1 MVHTIYNAVANT
13 AYIVAKSGHVVAKSG
28 YAVAK
33 TGRAVA
39 NIRHVVAGTRLAVL
53 AAMLL
58 VLAIPVGVSA
68 QMLDPVKFTVS
79 TQKLSPTEIEITF
92 TGKIESG
99 WHVYSVNVPADG
111 PTPATFTLEGA
122 KNVERLGGLQ
132 AGTGAVKKKDE
143 VFGMELEF
151 FEKACR
157 FTQRLKIT
165 GKTYSAKGYMEY
177 GACSN
182 VSCMPPTQVEFSV
195 KGNDGPED
203 ASAEKETAKATSAT
217 ADSAAGKAIV
227 SDTAQSVAAVVASPS
242 DSAALWAPQTE
253 TLNAQNGTSND
264 AGRSLLMIFL
274 LGFLG
279 GLVALLTPC
288 VWPIIP
294 MTVSF
299 FLHRQSER
307 RKAVGDAILYGVAII
322 VIYVSLGLVVTSI
335 WGANQLNALSTNAI
349 FNIFFFLL
357 LVVFAASFLGGFE
370 ITLPSSWGN
379 KVNSKSRATSGVVS
393 IFLMALTLAIV
404 SFSCTGPVI
413 GFLLVEVSSTGK
425 ILAPA
430 MGMLGFAIALA
441 LPFAFFALFPTVM
454 KKMPKSGGWM
464 NTVKVTLGFIELAF
478 ALKFLSVA
486 DLAYGW
492 HILDRE
498 TFLALWIAIFAVAAL
513 YLFGM
518 ISIHGDKGKDIS
530 VPRLF
535 LGLASLAFAV
545 YMIPGLWGAPL
556 KAVSAF
562 APPMYTQDFRL
573 GDSEVNAAYS
583 DYEEGMKASEAT
595 GKPVLLDFTGYGCVN
610 CRKMEAS
617 VWTDPSVSRMLKEK
631 FILVSLYTDDK
642 TPLPQNIEVT
652 INGKSKTLRT
662 VGDKWSY
669 LQQVKFG
676 ANAQPFYVAVN
687 SKGVPLAG
695 SYAFDEN
702 PGNFEKFLSK
712 ALAAK

>member
-1 MVHTIYNAVANT
+1 MNHTTCRRFFSTRHTAVLT
-13 AYIVAKSGHVVAKSG
+13 M
-28 YAVAK
+28 
-33 TGRAVA
+33 
-39 NIRHVVAGTRLAVL
+39 L
-53 AAMLL
+53 AAMLFPL
-58 VLAIPVGVSA
+58 CAFA
-68 QMLDPVKFTVS
+68 QMLDPVKFKVETKKVS
-79 TQKLSPTEIEITF
+79 DTEIDVTF
-92 TGKIESG
+92 TGKIEGG
-99 WHVYSVNVPADG
+99 WHVYSTNVPDDG
-111 PTPATFTLEGA
+111 PTPATFHMDNAT
-122 KNVERLGGLQ
+122 NIERLGALQ
-132 AGTGAVKKKDE
+132 AGSGAIRKLDK
-143 VFGMELEF
+143 VFEAELEF
-151 FEKACR
+151 FENSCH

-165 GKTYSAKGYMEY
+165 GKNYSAKGYLEY

-182 VSCMPPTQVEFSV
+182 VSCMPPTQVDFSV
-195 KGNDGPED
+195 KGNDGPD
-203 ASAEKETAKATSAT
+203 NASKKDEKAEVAAQTAIADTVSPLVPTDTTSAAQT
-217 ADSAAGKAIV
+217 AVSA
-227 SDTAQSVAAVVASPS
+227 S
-242 DSAALWAPQTE
+242 DSAALWASQTE
-253 TLNAQNGTSND
+253 LLNAQNGMSSD
-264 AGRSLLMIFL
+264 SHRSLLVIFL
-274 LGFLG
+274 LGVLG
-279 GLVALLTPC
+279 GFVALLTPC

-307 RKAVGDAILYGVAII
+307 RKAVRDAILYGVAII
-322 VIYVSLGLVVTSI
+322 VIYVGLGLVVTSI

-357 LVVFAASFLGGFE
+357 LVVFAASFLGGFD

-379 KVNSKSRATSGVVS
+379 KVNSKSRSTSGMAS

-430 MGMLGFAIALA
+430 LGMLGFAIALA
-441 LPFAFFALFPTVM
+441 LPFAFFALFPAVM

-464 NTVKVTLGFIELAF
+464 NTVKVTLGFVELAF

-498 TFLALWIAIFAVAAL
+498 TFLALWIAIFAVAAF
-513 YLFGM
+513 YLFGL
-518 ISIHGDKGKDIS
+518 ISIHSDRGKDIS
-530 VPRLF
+530 VTRLF
-535 LGLASLAFAV
+535 LGLASLAFAI
-545 YMIPGLWGAPL
+545 YMVPGLWGAPL

-562 APPMYTQDFRL
+562 APPMNTQDFRL
-573 GDSEVNAAYS
+573 GNDEVSATYT
-583 DYEEGMKASEAT
+583 DYHEGMKASAAT

-617 VWTDPSVSRMLKEK
+617 VWTDPGVSRLLKEK

-642 TPLPQNIEVT
+642 TPLPNNVEVN
-652 INGKSKTLRT
+652 INGKRKTLRT

-669 LQQVKFG
+669 LQQIKFG

-687 SKGVPLAG
+687 QRGVPLAG

-702 PGNFEKFLSK
+702 PANFENYLKK
-712 ALAAK
+712 ALKIIPANLPR

>member
-1 MVHTIYNAVANT
+1 MNHTT
-13 AYIVAKSGHVVAKSG
+13 C
-28 YAVAK
+28 
-33 TGRAVA
+33 R
-39 NIRHVVAGTRLAVL
+39 RFFGTRHTAVLTTL
-53 AAMLL
+53 AAMLFPL
-58 VLAIPVGVSA
+58 CAFA
-68 QMLDPVKFTVS
+68 QMLDPVKFKVETKKVS
-79 TQKLSPTEIEITF
+79 DTEIDVTF
-92 TGKIESG
+92 TGKIEGG
-99 WHVYSVNVPADG
+99 WHVYSTNVPDDG
-111 PTPATFTLEGA
+111 PTPATFHMDNA
-122 KNVERLGGLQ
+122 KNIERLGALQ
-132 AGTGAVKKKDE
+132 AGSGAIRKLDK
-143 VFGMELEF
+143 VFEAELEF
-151 FEKACR
+151 FENSCR

-165 GKTYSAKGYMEY
+165 GKDYSAKGYLEY

-182 VSCMPPTQVEFSV
+182 VSCMPPTQVDFSV
-195 KGNDGPED
+195 KGNDGPDNAPKKDEK
-203 ASAEKETAKATSAT
+203 AEVAAQSAIADTVSPLVPADTTSAAQT
-217 ADSAAGKAIV
+217 AVSA
-227 SDTAQSVAAVVASPS
+227 S
-242 DSAALWAPQTE
+242 DSAALWASQTE
-253 TLNAQNGTSND
+253 LLNAQNGMSSD
-264 AGRSLLMIFL
+264 SHRSLLVIFL
-274 LGFLG
+274 LGVLG
-279 GLVALLTPC
+279 GFVALLTPC

-307 RKAVGDAILYGVAII
+307 RKAVRDAILYGVAII
-322 VIYVSLGLVVTSI
+322 VIYVGLGLVVTSI

-357 LVVFAASFLGGFE
+357 LVVFAASFLGGFD

-379 KVNSKSRATSGVVS
+379 KVNSKSRSTSGMAS

-430 MGMLGFAIALA
+430 LGMLGFAIALA
-441 LPFAFFALFPTVM
+441 LPFAFFALFPAVM

-464 NTVKVTLGFIELAF
+464 NTVKVTLGFVELAF

-498 TFLALWIAIFAVAAL
+498 TFLALWIAIFAVAAF
-513 YLFGM
+513 YLLGL
-518 ISIHGDKGKDIS
+518 ISIHGDRGKDIS
-530 VPRLF
+530 VTRLF
-535 LGLASLAFAV
+535 LGLASLAFAI
-545 YMIPGLWGAPL
+545 YMVPGLWGAPL

-562 APPMYTQDFRL
+562 APPMNTQDFRL
-573 GDSEVNAAYS
+573 GNDEVSATYT
-583 DYEEGMKASEAT
+583 DYHEGMKASAAT

-617 VWTDPSVSRMLKEK
+617 VWTDPGVSRLLKEK

-642 TPLPQNIEVT
+642 TPLPNNVEVN
-652 INGKSKTLRT
+652 INGKRKTLRT

-669 LQQVKFG
+669 LQQIKFG

-687 SKGVPLAG
+687 QRGVPLAG

-702 PGNFEKFLSK
+702 PANFENYLKK
-712 ALAAK
+712 ALKIIPANLPR

>member
-1 MVHTIYNAVANT
+1 MNHTT
-13 AYIVAKSGHVVAKSG
+13 C
-28 YAVAK
+28 
-33 TGRAVA
+33 R
-39 NIRHVVAGTRLAVL
+39 RFFGTRHTAGLTML
-53 AAMLL
+53 AAMLFPL
-58 VLAIPVGVSA
+58 CAFA
-68 QMLDPVKFTVS
+68 QMLDPVKFKVETKKVS
-79 TQKLSPTEIEITF
+79 DTEIDVTF
-92 TGKIESG
+92 TGKIEGG
-99 WHVYSVNVPADG
+99 WHVYSTNVPDDG
-111 PTPATFTLEGA
+111 PTPATFHMDNAT
-122 KNVERLGGLQ
+122 NIERLGALQ
-132 AGTGAVKKKDE
+132 AGSGAIRKLDK
-143 VFGMELEF
+143 VFEAELEF
-151 FEKACR
+151 FENSCH

-165 GKTYSAKGYMEY
+165 GKDYSAKGYLEY

-182 VSCMPPTQVEFSV
+182 VSCMPPTQVDFSV
-195 KGNDGPED
+195 KGNDGPDNAPKKDEK
-203 ASAEKETAKATSAT
+203 AEVAAQTAIADTVSPLVPTDTTSAAQT
-217 ADSAAGKAIV
+217 AVSA
-227 SDTAQSVAAVVASPS
+227 S
-242 DSAALWAPQTE
+242 DSAALWASQTE
-253 TLNAQNGTSND
+253 LLNAQNGMSSD
-264 AGRSLLMIFL
+264 SHRSLLVIFL
-274 LGFLG
+274 LGVLG
-279 GLVALLTPC
+279 GFVALLTPC

-307 RKAVGDAILYGVAII
+307 RKAVRDAILYGVAII
-322 VIYVSLGLVVTSI
+322 VIYVGLGLVVTSI

-357 LVVFAASFLGGFE
+357 LVVFAASFLGGFD

-379 KVNSKSRATSGVVS
+379 KVNSKSRSTSGMAS

-430 MGMLGFAIALA
+430 LGMLGFAIALA
-441 LPFAFFALFPTVM
+441 LPFAFFALFPAVM

-464 NTVKVTLGFIELAF
+464 NTVKVTLGFVELAF

-498 TFLALWIAIFAVAAL
+498 TFLALWIAIFAVAAF
-513 YLFGM
+513 YLFGL
-518 ISIHGDKGKDIS
+518 ISIHGDRGKDIS
-530 VPRLF
+530 VTRLF
-535 LGLASLAFAV
+535 LGLASLAFAI
-545 YMIPGLWGAPL
+545 YMVPGLWGAPL

-562 APPMYTQDFRL
+562 APPMNTQDFRL
-573 GDSEVNAAYS
+573 GNDEVSATYT
-583 DYEEGMKASEAT
+583 DYHEGMKASAAT

-617 VWTDPSVSRMLKEK
+617 VWTDPGVSRLLKEK

-642 TPLPQNIEVT
+642 TPLPNNVEVN
-652 INGKSKTLRT
+652 INGKRKTLRT

-669 LQQVKFG
+669 LQQIKFG

-687 SKGVPLAG
+687 QRGVPLAG

-702 PGNFEKFLSK
+702 PANFENYLKK
-712 ALAAK
+712 ALKIIPANLPR

>member
-1 MVHTIYNAVANT
+1 MNHTTCRRFFGTIHTAVLT
-13 AYIVAKSGHVVAKSG
+13 M
-28 YAVAK
+28 
-33 TGRAVA
+33 
-39 NIRHVVAGTRLAVL
+39 L
-53 AAMLL
+53 AAMLFPL
-58 VLAIPVGVSA
+58 CAFA
-68 QMLDPVKFTVS
+68 QMLDPVKFRVETKKVS
-79 TQKLSPTEIEITF
+79 DTEIDVTF
-92 TGKIESG
+92 TGKIEGG
-99 WHVYSVNVPADG
+99 WHVYSTNVPDDG
-111 PTPATFTLEGA
+111 PTPATFHMDNAT
-122 KNVERLGGLQ
+122 NIERLGALQ
-132 AGTGAVKKKDE
+132 AGSGAIRKLDK
-143 VFGMELEF
+143 VFEAELEF
-151 FEKACR
+151 FENSCH

-165 GKTYSAKGYMEY
+165 GKDYSAKGYLEY

-182 VSCMPPTQVEFSV
+182 VSCMPPTQVDFSV
-195 KGNDGPED
+195 KGNDGPDNAPKKDEK
-203 ASAEKETAKATSAT
+203 AEVAAQTAIADTVSPLVPTDTTSAAQT
-217 ADSAAGKAIV
+217 AVSA
-227 SDTAQSVAAVVASPS
+227 S
-242 DSAALWAPQTE
+242 DSAALWASQTE
-253 TLNAQNGTSND
+253 LLNAQNGMSSD
-264 AGRSLLMIFL
+264 SHRSLLVIFL
-274 LGFLG
+274 LGVLG
-279 GLVALLTPC
+279 GFVALLTPC

-307 RKAVGDAILYGVAII
+307 RKAVRDAILYGVAII
-322 VIYVSLGLVVTSI
+322 VIYVGLGLVVTSI

-357 LVVFAASFLGGFE
+357 LVVFAASFLGGFD

-379 KVNSKSRATSGVVS
+379 KINSKSRSTSGMAS

-430 MGMLGFAIALA
+430 LGMLGFAIALA
-441 LPFAFFALFPTVM
+441 LPFAFFALFPAVM

-464 NTVKVTLGFIELAF
+464 NTVKVTLGFVELAF

-498 TFLALWIAIFAVAAL
+498 TFLALWIAIFAVAAF
-513 YLFGM
+513 YLFGL
-518 ISIHGDKGKDIS
+518 ISIHGDRGKDIS
-530 VPRLF
+530 VTRLF
-535 LGLASLAFAV
+535 LGLASLAFAI
-545 YMIPGLWGAPL
+545 YMVPGLWGAPL

-562 APPMYTQDFRL
+562 APPMNTQDFRL
-573 GDSEVNAAYS
+573 GNDEVSATYT
-583 DYEEGMKASEAT
+583 DYHEGMKASAAT

-617 VWTDPSVSRMLKEK
+617 VWTDPGVSRLLKEK

-642 TPLPQNIEVT
+642 TPLPNNVEVN
-652 INGKSKTLRT
+652 INGKRKTLRT

-669 LQQVKFG
+669 LQQIKFG

-687 SKGVPLAG
+687 QRGVPLAG

-702 PGNFEKFLSK
+702 PANFENYLKK
-712 ALAAK
+712 ALKIIPANLPR

>member
-1 MVHTIYNAVANT
+1 MNHTT
-13 AYIVAKSGHVVAKSG
+13 C
-28 YAVAK
+28 
-33 TGRAVA
+33 R
-39 NIRHVVAGTRLAVL
+39 RFFGTRHTAGLTML
-53 AAMLL
+53 AAMLFPL
-58 VLAIPVGVSA
+58 CAFA
-68 QMLDPVKFTVS
+68 QMLDPVKFKVETKKVS
-79 TQKLSPTEIEITF
+79 DTEIDVTF
-92 TGKIESG
+92 TGKIEGG
-99 WHVYSVNVPADG
+99 WHVYSTNVPDDG
-111 PTPATFTLEGA
+111 PTPATFHMDNAT
-122 KNVERLGGLQ
+122 NIERLGALQ
-132 AGTGAVKKKDE
+132 AGSGAIRKLDK
-143 VFGMELEF
+143 VFEAELEF
-151 FEKACR
+151 FENSCH

-165 GKTYSAKGYMEY
+165 GKDYSAKGYLEY

-182 VSCMPPTQVEFSV
+182 VSCMPPTQVDFSV
-195 KGNDGPED
+195 KGNDGPDNAPKKDEK
-203 ASAEKETAKATSAT
+203 AEVAAQTAIADTVSPLVPTDTTSAAQT
-217 ADSAAGKAIV
+217 AVSA
-227 SDTAQSVAAVVASPS
+227 S
-242 DSAALWAPQTE
+242 DSAALWASQTE
-253 TLNAQNGTSND
+253 LLNAQNGMSSD
-264 AGRSLLMIFL
+264 SHRSLLVIFL
-274 LGFLG
+274 LGVLG
-279 GLVALLTPC
+279 GFVALLTPC

-307 RKAVGDAILYGVAII
+307 RKAVRDAILYGVAII
-322 VIYVSLGLVVTSI
+322 VIYVGLGLVVTSI

-357 LVVFAASFLGGFE
+357 LVVFAASFLGGFD

-379 KVNSKSRATSGVVS
+379 KVNSKSRSTSGMAS

-430 MGMLGFAIALA
+430 LGMLGFAIALA
-441 LPFAFFALFPTVM
+441 LPFAFFALFPAVM

-464 NTVKVTLGFIELAF
+464 NTVKVTLGFVELAF

-498 TFLALWIAIFAVAAL
+498 TFLALWIAIFAVAAF
-513 YLFGM
+513 YLFGL
-518 ISIHGDKGKDIS
+518 ISIHGDRGKDIS
-530 VPRLF
+530 VTRLF
-535 LGLASLAFAV
+535 LGLASLAFAI
-545 YMIPGLWGAPL
+545 YMVPGLWGAPL

-562 APPMYTQDFRL
+562 APPMNTQDFRL
-573 GDSEVNAAYS
+573 GNDEVSATYT
-583 DYEEGMKASEAT
+583 DYHEGMKASAAT

-617 VWTDPSVSRMLKEK
+617 VWTDPGVSRLLKEK

-642 TPLPQNIEVT
+642 TPLPNNVDVN
-652 INGKSKTLRT
+652 INGKRKTLRT

-669 LQQVKFG
+669 LQQIKFG

-687 SKGVPLAG
+687 QRGVPLAG

-702 PGNFEKFLSK
+702 PANFENYLKK
-712 ALAAK
+712 ALKIIPANLPR

>member
-1 MVHTIYNAVANT
+1 MNHTTCRRFFDTRHTAVLT
-13 AYIVAKSGHVVAKSG
+13 M
-28 YAVAK
+28 
-33 TGRAVA
+33 
-39 NIRHVVAGTRLAVL
+39 L
-53 AAMLL
+53 AAMLFPL
-58 VLAIPVGVSA
+58 CAFA
-68 QMLDPVKFTVS
+68 QMLDPVKFKVKTKKVS
-79 TQKLSPTEIEITF
+79 DTEIDVTF
-92 TGKIESG
+92 TGKIEGG
-99 WHVYSVNVPADG
+99 WHVYSTNVPDDG
-111 PTPATFTLEGA
+111 PTPATFHMDNAT
-122 KNVERLGGLQ
+122 NIERLGALQ
-132 AGTGAVKKKDE
+132 AGSGAIRKLDK
-143 VFGMELEF
+143 VFEAELEF
-151 FEKACR
+151 FENSCH

-165 GKTYSAKGYMEY
+165 GKDYSAKGYLEY

-182 VSCMPPTQVEFSV
+182 VSCMPPTQVDFSV
-195 KGNDGPED
+195 KGNDGPDNAPKKDEK
-203 ASAEKETAKATSAT
+203 AEVAAQTAIADTVSPLVPADTTSAAQT
-217 ADSAAGKAIV
+217 AVSA
-227 SDTAQSVAAVVASPS
+227 S
-242 DSAALWAPQTE
+242 DSAALWASQTE
-253 TLNAQNGTSND
+253 LLNAQNGMSSD
-264 AGRSLLMIFL
+264 SHRSLLVIFL
-274 LGFLG
+274 LGVLG
-279 GLVALLTPC
+279 GFVALLTPC

-307 RKAVGDAILYGVAII
+307 RKAVRDAILYGVAII
-322 VIYVSLGLVVTSI
+322 VIYVGLGLVVTSI

-357 LVVFAASFLGGFE
+357 LVVFAASFLGGFD

-379 KVNSKSRATSGVVS
+379 KVNSKSRSTSGMAS

-430 MGMLGFAIALA
+430 LGMLGFAIALA
-441 LPFAFFALFPTVM
+441 LPFAFFALFPAVM

-464 NTVKVTLGFIELAF
+464 NTVKVTLGFVELAF

-498 TFLALWIAIFAVAAL
+498 TFLALWIAIFAVAAF
-513 YLFGM
+513 YLFGL
-518 ISIHGDKGKDIS
+518 ISIHGDRGKDIS
-530 VPRLF
+530 VTRLF
-535 LGLASLAFAV
+535 LGLASLAFAI
-545 YMIPGLWGAPL
+545 YMVPGLWGAPL

-562 APPMYTQDFRL
+562 APPMNTQDFRL
-573 GDSEVNAAYS
+573 GNDEVSATYT
-583 DYEEGMKASEAT
+583 DYHEGMKASAAT

-617 VWTDPSVSRMLKEK
+617 VWTDPGVSRLLKEK

-642 TPLPQNIEVT
+642 TPLPNNVEVN
-652 INGKSKTLRT
+652 INGKRKTLRT

-669 LQQVKFG
+669 LQQIKFG

-687 SKGVPLAG
+687 QRGVPLAG

-702 PGNFEKFLSK
+702 PANFENYLKK
-712 ALAAK
+712 ALKIIPANLPR

>member
-1 MVHTIYNAVANT
+1 MDN
-13 AYIVAKSGHVVAKSG
+13 
-28 YAVAK
+28 
-33 TGRAVA
+33 
-39 NIRHVVAGTRLAVL
+39 
-53 AAMLL
+53 
-58 VLAIPVGVSA
+58 
-68 QMLDPVKFTVS
+68 
-79 TQKLSPTEIEITF
+79 
-92 TGKIESG
+92 
-99 WHVYSVNVPADG
+99 
-111 PTPATFTLEGA
+111 A
-122 KNVERLGGLQ
+122 KNIERLGALQ
-132 AGTGAVKKKDE
+132 AGSGAIRKLDK
-143 VFGMELEF
+143 VFEAELEF
-151 FEKACR
+151 FENSCR

-165 GKTYSAKGYMEY
+165 GKDYSAKGYLEY

-182 VSCMPPTQVEFSV
+182 VSCMPPTQVDFSV
-195 KGNDGPED
+195 KGNNGPDNAPKKDEK
-203 ASAEKETAKATSAT
+203 AEVAAQSAIADTVSPLVPTDTTSAAQT
-217 ADSAAGKAIV
+217 AVSA
-227 SDTAQSVAAVVASPS
+227 S
-242 DSAALWAPQTE
+242 DSAALWASQTE
-253 TLNAQNGTSND
+253 LLNAQNGMSSD
-264 AGRSLLMIFL
+264 SHRSLLVIFL
-274 LGFLG
+274 LGVLG
-279 GLVALLTPC
+279 GFVALLTPC

-307 RKAVGDAILYGVAII
+307 RKAVRDAILYGVAII
-322 VIYVSLGLVVTSI
+322 VIYVGLGLVVTSV

-357 LVVFAASFLGGFE
+357 LVVFAASFLGGFD

-379 KVNSKSRATSGVVS
+379 KVNSKSRSTSGMAS

-430 MGMLGFAIALA
+430 LGMLGFAIALA
-441 LPFAFFALFPTVM
+441 LPFAFFALFPAVM

-464 NTVKVTLGFIELAF
+464 NTVKVTLGFVELAF

-498 TFLALWIAIFAVAAL
+498 TFLALWIAIFAVAAF
-513 YLFGM
+513 YLFGL
-518 ISIHGDKGKDIS
+518 ISIHGDRGKDIS
-530 VPRLF
+530 VTRLF
-535 LGLASLAFAV
+535 LGLASLAFAI
-545 YMIPGLWGAPL
+545 YMVPGLWGAPL

-562 APPMYTQDFRL
+562 APPMNTQDFRL
-573 GDSEVNAAYS
+573 GNDEVSATYT
-583 DYEEGMKASEAT
+583 DYHEGMKASAAT

-617 VWTDPSVSRMLKEK
+617 VWTDPGVSRLLKEK

-642 TPLPQNIEVT
+642 TPLPNNVEVN
-652 INGKSKTLRT
+652 INGKRKTLRT

-669 LQQVKFG
+669 LQQIKFG

-687 SKGVPLAG
+687 QRGVPLAG

-702 PGNFEKFLSK
+702 PANFENYLKK
-712 ALAAK
+712 ALKIIPANLPR

>member
-1 MVHTIYNAVANT
+1 MGHFIYKV
-13 AYIVAKSGHVVAKSG
+13 VSGARRC
-28 YAVAK
+28 AA
-33 TGRAVA
+33 
-39 NIRHVVAGTRLAVL
+39 LASFL
-53 AAMLL
+53 AFLL
-58 VLAIPVGVSA
+58 PPGAAA
-68 QMLDPVKFTVS
+68 QMLDPVKFTVDIKRVS
-79 TQKLSPTEIEITF
+79 DTEIDVTF
-92 TGKIESG
+92 NGKIDGG
-99 WHVYSVNVPADG
+99 WHVYSTNVPDNG
-111 PTPATFTLEGA
+111 PTPATFNIEKA
-122 KNVERLGGLQ
+122 KNVEKLGTLK
-132 AGTGAVKKKDE
+132 AASGAIRKLDK
-143 VFGMELEF
+143 VFETELEY
-151 FEKACR
+151 FENSCR

-165 GKTYSAKGYMEY
+165 DKNFSAKGYLEY

-182 VSCMPPTQVEFSV
+182 VSCMPPTQVDFSV
-195 KGNDGPED
+195 NGNDGPD
-203 ASAEKETAKATSAT
+203 NAAKQQETAEAAHAPKEAATDNA
-217 ADSAAGKAIV
+217 ALPDSAKEV
-227 SDTAQSVAAVVASPS
+227 SRTTVAPS
-242 DSAALWAPQTE
+242 DSTMLWASQTG
-253 TLNAQNGTSND
+253 TLNAQNGMAEN
-264 AGRSLLMIFL
+264 AQRPLLVIFL
-274 LGFLG
+274 LGILG
-279 GLVALLTPC
+279 GFVALLTPC

-307 RKAVGDAILYGVAII
+307 RKAVRDAILYGVAII
-322 VIYVSLGLVVTSI
+322 VIYVGLGLVVTSI
-335 WGANQLNALSTNAI
+335 WGANQLNALSTNAV

-357 LVVFAASFLGGFE
+357 LVVFAASFLGGFD

-379 KVNSKSRATSGVVS
+379 KVNSKSRSTSGIVS

-430 MGMLGFAIALA
+430 LGMLGFATALA
-441 LPFAFFALFPTVM
+441 LPFALFALFPAMM

-513 YLFGM
+513 YLFGI
-518 ISIHGDKGKDIS
+518 ISIHGDKGKDVS

-535 LGLASLAFAV
+535 LGLASLAFAI
-545 YMIPGLWGAPL
+545 YMVPGLWGAPL

-573 GDSEVNAAYS
+573 GGNEVNAMFTN
-583 DYEEGMKASEAT
+583 YEEGMSASAAT

-617 VWTDPSVSRMLKEK
+617 VWTDPSVSRLLKDK

-642 TPLPQNIEVT
+642 TPLPQSVEV
-652 INGKSKTLRT
+652 IVNGKRKTLRT

-676 ANAQPFYVAVN
+676 ANAQPFYVAVD

-695 SYAFDEN
+695 SYAFNEN
-702 PGNFEKFLSK
+702 PTDFENFLRK
-712 ALAAK
+712 ALAN

>member
-1 MVHTIYNAVANT
+1 MNHTT
-13 AYIVAKSGHVVAKSG
+13 C
-28 YAVAK
+28 
-33 TGRAVA
+33 R
-39 NIRHVVAGTRLAVL
+39 RFFGTRHTAVLTML
-53 AAMLL
+53 AAMLFPL
-58 VLAIPVGVSA
+58 CAFA
-68 QMLDPVKFTVS
+68 QMLDPVKFKVETKKVS
-79 TQKLSPTEIEITF
+79 DTEIDVTF
-92 TGKIESG
+92 TGKIEGG
-99 WHVYSVNVPADG
+99 WHVYSTNVPDNG
-111 PTPATFTLEGA
+111 PTPATFHMDNAT
-122 KNVERLGGLQ
+122 NIERLGALQ
-132 AGTGAVKKKDE
+132 AGSGAIRKLDK
-143 VFGMELEF
+143 VFEAELEF
-151 FEKACR
+151 FENSCH

-165 GKTYSAKGYMEY
+165 GKDYSAKGYLEY

-182 VSCMPPTQVEFSV
+182 VSCMPPTQVDFSV
-195 KGNDGPED
+195 KGNDGPDKAPKKDEK
-203 ASAEKETAKATSAT
+203 AEVAAQSAIADTVSPLVPADTTSAAQT
-217 ADSAAGKAIV
+217 AVSA
-227 SDTAQSVAAVVASPS
+227 S
-242 DSAALWAPQTE
+242 DSAALWASQTE
-253 TLNAQNGTSND
+253 LLNAQNGMSSD
-264 AGRSLLMIFL
+264 SHRSLLVIFL
-274 LGFLG
+274 LGVLG
-279 GLVALLTPC
+279 GFVALLTPC

-307 RKAVGDAILYGVAII
+307 RKAVRDAILYGVAII
-322 VIYVSLGLVVTSI
+322 VIYVGLGLVVTSI

-357 LVVFAASFLGGFE
+357 LVVFAASFLGGFD

-379 KVNSKSRATSGVVS
+379 KVNSKSRSTSGMAS

-430 MGMLGFAIALA
+430 LGMLGFAIALA
-441 LPFAFFALFPTVM
+441 LPFAFFALFPAVM

-464 NTVKVTLGFIELAF
+464 NTVKVTLGFVELAF

-498 TFLALWIAIFAVAAL
+498 TFLALWIAIFAVAAF
-513 YLFGM
+513 YLFGL
-518 ISIHGDKGKDIS
+518 ISIHGDRGKDIS
-530 VPRLF
+530 VTRLF
-535 LGLASLAFAV
+535 LGLASLAFAI
-545 YMIPGLWGAPL
+545 YMVPGLWGAPL

-562 APPMYTQDFRL
+562 APPMNTQDFRL
-573 GDSEVNAAYS
+573 GNDEVSATYT
-583 DYEEGMKASEAT
+583 DYHEGMKASAAT

-617 VWTDPSVSRMLKEK
+617 VWTDPGVSRLLKEK

-642 TPLPQNIEVT
+642 TPLPNNVEVN
-652 INGKSKTLRT
+652 INGKRKTLRT

-669 LQQVKFG
+669 LQQIKFG

-687 SKGVPLAG
+687 QRGVPLAG

-702 PGNFEKFLSK
+702 PANFENYLKK
-712 ALAAK
+712 ALKIIPANLPR

>member
-1 MVHTIYNAVANT
+1 MNHTT
-13 AYIVAKSGHVVAKSG
+13 C
-28 YAVAK
+28 
-33 TGRAVA
+33 R
-39 NIRHVVAGTRLAVL
+39 RFFGTRPLCAF
-53 AAMLL
+53 
-58 VLAIPVGVSA
+58 A
-68 QMLDPVKFTVS
+68 QMLDPVKFRVETKKVS
-79 TQKLSPTEIEITF
+79 DTEIDVTF
-92 TGKIESG
+92 TGKIEGG
-99 WHVYSVNVPADG
+99 WHVYSTNVPNDG
-111 PTPATFTLEGA
+111 PTPATFHMDNAT
-122 KNVERLGGLQ
+122 NIERLGALQ
-132 AGTGAVKKKDE
+132 AGSGAIRKLDK
-143 VFGMELEF
+143 VFEAELEF
-151 FEKACR
+151 FENSCH

-165 GKTYSAKGYMEY
+165 GKDYSAKGYLEY

-182 VSCMPPTQVEFSV
+182 VSCMPPTQVDFSV
-195 KGNDGPED
+195 KGNDGPDNAPKKDEK
-203 ASAEKETAKATSAT
+203 AEVAAQTAIADTVSPLVPADTTSAAQT
-217 ADSAAGKAIV
+217 AVSA
-227 SDTAQSVAAVVASPS
+227 S
-242 DSAALWAPQTE
+242 DSAALWASQTE
-253 TLNAQNGTSND
+253 LLNAQNGMSSD
-264 AGRSLLMIFL
+264 SHRSLLVIFL
-274 LGFLG
+274 LGVLG
-279 GLVALLTPC
+279 GFVALLTPC
-288 VWPIIP
+288 VGPIIP

-307 RKAVGDAILYGVAII
+307 RKAVRDAILYGVAII
-322 VIYVSLGLVVTSI
+322 VIYVGLGLVVTSI

-357 LVVFAASFLGGFE
+357 LVVFAASFLGGFD

-379 KVNSKSRATSGVVS
+379 KVNSKSRSTSGMAS

-430 MGMLGFAIALA
+430 LGMLGFAIALA
-441 LPFAFFALFPTVM
+441 LPFAFFALFPAVM

-464 NTVKVTLGFIELAF
+464 NTVKVTLGFVELAF

-498 TFLALWIAIFAVAAL
+498 TFLALWIAIFAVAAF
-513 YLFGM
+513 YLFGL
-518 ISIHGDKGKDIS
+518 ISIHGDRGKDIS
-530 VPRLF
+530 VTRLF
-535 LGLASLAFAV
+535 LGLASLAFAI
-545 YMIPGLWGAPL
+545 YMVPGLWGAPL

-562 APPMYTQDFRL
+562 APPMNTQDFRL
-573 GDSEVNAAYS
+573 GNDEVSATYT
-583 DYEEGMKASEAT
+583 DYHEGMKASAAT

-617 VWTDPSVSRMLKEK
+617 VWTDPGVSRLLKEK

-642 TPLPQNIEVT
+642 TPLPNNVEVN
-652 INGKSKTLRT
+652 INGKRKTLRT

-669 LQQVKFG
+669 LQQIKFG

-687 SKGVPLAG
+687 QRGVPLAG

-702 PGNFEKFLSK
+702 PANFENYLKK
-712 ALAAK
+712 ALKIIPANLPR

>member
-1 MVHTIYNAVANT
+1 MNHTT
-13 AYIVAKSGHVVAKSG
+13 C
-28 YAVAK
+28 
-33 TGRAVA
+33 R
-39 NIRHVVAGTRLAVL
+39 RFFGTRHTAVLTML
-53 AAMLL
+53 AAMLFPL
-58 VLAIPVGVSA
+58 CAFA
-68 QMLDPVKFTVS
+68 QMLDPVKFKVETKKVS
-79 TQKLSPTEIEITF
+79 DTEIDVTF
-92 TGKIESG
+92 TGKIEGG
-99 WHVYSVNVPADG
+99 WHVYSTNVPDDG
-111 PTPATFTLEGA
+111 PTPATFHMDNA
-122 KNVERLGGLQ
+122 KNIERLGALQ
-132 AGTGAVKKKDE
+132 AGSGAIRKLDK
-143 VFGMELEF
+143 VFEAELEF
-151 FEKACR
+151 FENSCR

-165 GKTYSAKGYMEY
+165 GKDYSAKGYLEY

-182 VSCMPPTQVEFSV
+182 VSCMPPTQVDFSV
-195 KGNDGPED
+195 KGNNGPDNAPKKDEK
-203 ASAEKETAKATSAT
+203 AEVAAQSAIADTVSPLVPTDTTSAAQT
-217 ADSAAGKAIV
+217 AVSA
-227 SDTAQSVAAVVASPS
+227 S
-242 DSAALWAPQTE
+242 DSAALWASQTE
-253 TLNAQNGTSND
+253 LLNAQNGMSSD
-264 AGRSLLMIFL
+264 SHRSLLVIFL
-274 LGFLG
+274 LGVLG
-279 GLVALLTPC
+279 GFVALLTPC

-307 RKAVGDAILYGVAII
+307 RKAVRDAILYGVAII
-322 VIYVSLGLVVTSI
+322 VIYVGLGLVVTSV

-357 LVVFAASFLGGFE
+357 LVVFAASFLGGFD

-379 KVNSKSRATSGVVS
+379 KVNSKSRSTSGMAS

-430 MGMLGFAIALA
+430 LGMLGFAIALA
-441 LPFAFFALFPTVM
+441 LPFAFFALFPAVM

-464 NTVKVTLGFIELAF
+464 NTVKVTLGFVELAF

-498 TFLALWIAIFAVAAL
+498 TFLALWIAIFAVAAF
-513 YLFGM
+513 YLFGL
-518 ISIHGDKGKDIS
+518 ISIHGDRGKDIS
-530 VPRLF
+530 VTRLF
-535 LGLASLAFAV
+535 LGLASLAFAI
-545 YMIPGLWGAPL
+545 YMVPGLWGAPL
-556 KAVSAF
+556 KAVSDEVSAT
-562 APPMYTQDFRL
+562 YT
-573 GDSEVNAAYS
+573 
-583 DYEEGMKASEAT
+583 DYHEGMKASAAT

-617 VWTDPSVSRMLKEK
+617 VWTDPGVSRLLKEK

-642 TPLPQNIEVT
+642 TPLPNNVEVN
-652 INGKSKTLRT
+652 INGKRKTLRT

-669 LQQVKFG
+669 LQQIKFG

-687 SKGVPLAG
+687 QRGVPLAG

-702 PGNFEKFLSK
+702 PANFENYLKK
-712 ALAAK
+712 ALKIIPANLPR

>member
-1 MVHTIYNAVANT
+1 MNHTT
-13 AYIVAKSGHVVAKSG
+13 C
-28 YAVAK
+28 
-33 TGRAVA
+33 R
-39 NIRHVVAGTRLAVL
+39 RFFGTRHTAVLTML
-53 AAMLL
+53 AAMLFPL
-58 VLAIPVGVSA
+58 CAFA
-68 QMLDPVKFTVS
+68 QMLDPVKFKVETKKVS
-79 TQKLSPTEIEITF
+79 DTEIDVTF
-92 TGKIESG
+92 TGKIEGG
-99 WHVYSVNVPADG
+99 WHVYSTNVPDDG
-111 PTPATFTLEGA
+111 PTPATFHMDNA
-122 KNVERLGGLQ
+122 KNIEKLGALQ
-132 AGTGAVKKKDE
+132 AGSGAIRKLDK
-143 VFGMELEF
+143 VFEAELEF
-151 FEKACR
+151 FENSCR

-165 GKTYSAKGYMEY
+165 GKDYSAKGYLEY

-182 VSCMPPTQVEFSV
+182 VSCMPPTQVDFSV
-195 KGNDGPED
+195 KGNDGPDNAPKKDEK
-203 ASAEKETAKATSAT
+203 AEVAAQSAIADTVSPLVPADTTSAAQT
-217 ADSAAGKAIV
+217 AVSA
-227 SDTAQSVAAVVASPS
+227 S
-242 DSAALWAPQTE
+242 DSAAL
-253 TLNAQNGTSND
+253 LNAQNGMSSD
-264 AGRSLLMIFL
+264 SHRSLLVIFL
-274 LGFLG
+274 LGVLG
-279 GLVALLTPC
+279 GFVALLTPC

-307 RKAVGDAILYGVAII
+307 RKAVRDAILYGVAII
-322 VIYVSLGLVVTSI
+322 VIYVGLGLVVTSI

-357 LVVFAASFLGGFE
+357 LVVFAASFLGGFD

-379 KVNSKSRATSGVVS
+379 KVNSKSRSTSGMAS

-430 MGMLGFAIALA
+430 LGMLGFAIALA
-441 LPFAFFALFPTVM
+441 LPFAFFALFPAVM

-464 NTVKVTLGFIELAF
+464 NTVKVTLGFVELAF

-498 TFLALWIAIFAVAAL
+498 TFLALWIAIFAVAAF
-513 YLFGM
+513 YLFGL
-518 ISIHGDKGKDIS
+518 ISIHGDRGKDIS
-530 VPRLF
+530 VTRLF
-535 LGLASLAFAV
+535 LGLASLAFAI
-545 YMIPGLWGAPL
+545 YMVPGLWGAPL

-562 APPMYTQDFRL
+562 APPMNTQDFRL
-573 GDSEVNAAYS
+573 GNDEVSATYT
-583 DYEEGMKASEAT
+583 DYHEGMKASAAT

-617 VWTDPSVSRMLKEK
+617 VWTDPGVSRLLKEK

-642 TPLPQNIEVT
+642 TPLPNNVEVN
-652 INGKSKTLRT
+652 INGKRKTLRT

-669 LQQVKFG
+669 LQQIKFG

-687 SKGVPLAG
+687 QRGVPLAG

-702 PGNFEKFLSK
+702 PANFENYLKK
-712 ALAAK
+712 ALKIIPANLPR

>member
-1 MVHTIYNAVANT
+1 M
-13 AYIVAKSGHVVAKSG
+13 
-28 YAVAK
+28 
-33 TGRAVA
+33 
-39 NIRHVVAGTRLAVL
+39 L
-53 AAMLL
+53 AAMLFPL
-58 VLAIPVGVSA
+58 CAFA
-68 QMLDPVKFTVS
+68 QMLDPVKFKVETKKVS
-79 TQKLSPTEIEITF
+79 DTEIDVTF
-92 TGKIESG
+92 TGKIEGG
-99 WHVYSVNVPADG
+99 WHVYSTNVPDDG
-111 PTPATFTLEGA
+111 PTPATFHMDNAT
-122 KNVERLGGLQ
+122 NIERLGALQ
-132 AGTGAVKKKDE
+132 AGSGAIRKLDK
-143 VFGMELEF
+143 VFEAELEF
-151 FEKACR
+151 FENSCH

-165 GKTYSAKGYMEY
+165 GKDYSAKGYLEY

-182 VSCMPPTQVEFSV
+182 VSCMPPTQVDFSV
-195 KGNDGPED
+195 KGNDGPDNAPKKDEK
-203 ASAEKETAKATSAT
+203 AEVAAQTAIADTVSPLVPADTTSAAQT
-217 ADSAAGKAIV
+217 AVSA
-227 SDTAQSVAAVVASPS
+227 S
-242 DSAALWAPQTE
+242 DSAALWASQTE
-253 TLNAQNGTSND
+253 LLNAQNGMSSD
-264 AGRSLLMIFL
+264 SHRSLLVIFL
-274 LGFLG
+274 LGVLG
-279 GLVALLTPC
+279 GFVALLTPC

-307 RKAVGDAILYGVAII
+307 RKAVRDAILYGVAII
-322 VIYVSLGLVVTSI
+322 VIYVGLGLVVTSI
-335 WGANQLNALSTNAI
+335 WGANKLNALSTNAI

-357 LVVFAASFLGGFE
+357 LVVFAASFLGGFD

-379 KVNSKSRATSGVVS
+379 KVNSKSRSTSGMAS

-430 MGMLGFAIALA
+430 LGMLGFAIALA
-441 LPFAFFALFPTVM
+441 LPFAFFALFPAVM

-464 NTVKVTLGFIELAF
+464 NTVKVTLGFVELAF

-498 TFLALWIAIFAVAAL
+498 TFLALWIAIFAVAAF
-513 YLFGM
+513 YLFGL
-518 ISIHGDKGKDIS
+518 ISIHGDRGKDIS
-530 VPRLF
+530 VTRLF
-535 LGLASLAFAV
+535 LGLASLAFAI
-545 YMIPGLWGAPL
+545 YMVPGLWGAPL

-562 APPMYTQDFRL
+562 APPMNTQDFRL
-573 GDSEVNAAYS
+573 GNDEVSATYT
-583 DYEEGMKASEAT
+583 DYHEGMKASAAT

-617 VWTDPSVSRMLKEK
+617 VWTDPGVSRLLKEK

-642 TPLPQNIEVT
+642 TPLPNNVEVN
-652 INGKSKTLRT
+652 INGKRKTLRT

-669 LQQVKFG
+669 LQQIKFG

-687 SKGVPLAG
+687 QRGVPLAG

-702 PGNFEKFLSK
+702 PANFENYLKK
-712 ALAAK
+712 ALKIIPANLPR

>member
-1 MVHTIYNAVANT
+1 
-13 AYIVAKSGHVVAKSG
+13 
-28 YAVAK
+28 
-33 TGRAVA
+33 
-39 NIRHVVAGTRLAVL
+39 
-53 AAMLL
+53 
-58 VLAIPVGVSA
+58 
-68 QMLDPVKFTVS
+68 MLDPVKFTVDIKRVS
-79 TQKLSPTEIEITF
+79 DTEIDVTF
-92 TGKIESG
+92 NGKIDGG
-99 WHVYSVNVPADG
+99 WHVYSTNVPDNG
-111 PTPATFTLEGA
+111 PTPATFNIEKA
-122 KNVERLGGLQ
+122 KNVEKLGTLK
-132 AGTGAVKKKDE
+132 AASGAIRKLDK
-143 VFGMELEF
+143 VFETELEY
-151 FEKACR
+151 FENSCR

-165 GKTYSAKGYMEY
+165 GKNFSAKGYLEY

-182 VSCMPPTQVEFSV
+182 VSCMPPTQVDFSV
-195 KGNDGPED
+195 NGNDGPD
-203 ASAEKETAKATSAT
+203 NAAKQQETAEAAHAPKEAATDNA
-217 ADSAAGKAIV
+217 ALPDSAKEV
-227 SDTAQSVAAVVASPS
+227 SRTTVAPS
-242 DSAALWAPQTE
+242 DSTMLWASQTG
-253 TLNAQNGTSND
+253 TLNAQNGMAEN
-264 AGRSLLMIFL
+264 AQRPLLVIFL
-274 LGFLG
+274 LGILG
-279 GLVALLTPC
+279 GFVALLTPC

-307 RKAVGDAILYGVAII
+307 RKAVRDAILYGVAII
-322 VIYVSLGLVVTSI
+322 VIYVGLGLVVTSI
-335 WGANQLNALSTNAI
+335 WGANQLNALSTNAV

-357 LVVFAASFLGGFE
+357 LVVFAASFLGGFD

-379 KVNSKSRATSGVVS
+379 KVNSKSRSTSGIVS

-430 MGMLGFAIALA
+430 LGMLGFATALA
-441 LPFAFFALFPTVM
+441 LPFALFALFPAMM

-513 YLFGM
+513 YLFGI
-518 ISIHGDKGKDIS
+518 ISIHGDKGKDVS

-535 LGLASLAFAV
+535 LGLASLAFAI
-545 YMIPGLWGAPL
+545 YMVPGLWGAPL

-573 GDSEVNAAYS
+573 GGNEVNAMFTN
-583 DYEEGMKASEAT
+583 YEEGMSASAAT

-617 VWTDPSVSRMLKEK
+617 VWTDPSVSRLLKDK

-642 TPLPQNIEVT
+642 TPLPQSVEV
-652 INGKSKTLRT
+652 IVNGKRKTLRT

-676 ANAQPFYVAVN
+676 ANAQPFYVAVD

-695 SYAFDEN
+695 SYAFNEN
-702 PGNFEKFLSK
+702 PTDFENFLRK
-712 ALAAK
+712 ALAN

>member
-1 MVHTIYNAVANT
+1 MNHTT
-13 AYIVAKSGHVVAKSG
+13 C
-28 YAVAK
+28 
-33 TGRAVA
+33 R
-39 NIRHVVAGTRLAVL
+39 RFFGTRHTVALTML
-53 AAMLL
+53 AALL
-58 VLAIPVGVSA
+58 FPLCAFA
-68 QMLDPVKFTVS
+68 QMLDPVKFKVETKKVS
-79 TQKLSPTEIEITF
+79 DTEIDVTF

-99 WHVYSVNVPADG
+99 WHVYSTNVPGDG
-111 PTPATFTLEGA
+111 PTPATFHMDNA
-122 KNVERLGGLQ
+122 KNIERLGALQ
-132 AGTGAVKKKDE
+132 AGGGAIRKQDK
-143 VFGMELEF
+143 VFEMELEF
-151 FEKACR
+151 FENSCR

-165 GKTYSAKGYMEY
+165 GKNYSAKGYLEY

-182 VSCMPPTQVEFSV
+182 VSCMPPTQVDFSV
-195 KGNDGPED
+195 KGNDGPDNAPKTDEKTEVAVQTAIAD
-203 ASAEKETAKATSAT
+203 TVPPLVPADTASAAQTAVSA
-217 ADSAAGKAIV
+217 
-227 SDTAQSVAAVVASPS
+227 S
-242 DSAALWAPQTE
+242 DSAALWASQTE
-253 TLNAQNGTSND
+253 LLNAQNGMSSD
-264 AGRSLLMIFL
+264 SHRSLLVIFL
-274 LGFLG
+274 LGVLG

-307 RKAVGDAILYGVAII
+307 RKAVRDAILYGVAII
-322 VIYVSLGLVVTSI
+322 VIYVGLGLVVTSI

-357 LVVFAASFLGGFE
+357 LVIFAASFLGGFD

-379 KVNSKSRATSGVVS
+379 KVNSKSRSTSGMAS

-430 MGMLGFAIALA
+430 LGMLGFAIALA
-441 LPFAFFALFPTVM
+441 LPFAFFALFPAVM

-464 NTVKVTLGFIELAF
+464 NTVKVTLGFVELAF

-498 TFLALWIAIFAVAAL
+498 TFLALWIAIFAVAAF
-513 YLFGM
+513 YLFGL
-518 ISIHGDKGKDIS
+518 ISIHGDRGKDIS
-530 VPRLF
+530 VTRLF
-535 LGLASLAFAV
+535 LGLASLAFAI
-545 YMIPGLWGAPL
+545 YMVPGLWGAPL

-562 APPMYTQDFRL
+562 APPMNTQDFRL
-573 GDSEVNAAYS
+573 GNVEVNATYT
-583 DYEEGMKASEAT
+583 DYYEGMKASAAT

-617 VWTDPSVSRMLKEK
+617 VWTDPGVSRLLKEK

-642 TPLPQNIEVT
+642 TPLPNNVEVS
-652 INGKSKTLRT
+652 INGKRKTLRT

-669 LQQVKFG
+669 LQQIKFG

-687 SKGVPLAG
+687 PRGVPLAG

-702 PGNFEKFLSK
+702 PANFENYLKK
-712 ALAAK
+712 ALKIIPANLPR

>member
-1 MVHTIYNAVANT
+1 MNHTTCRRFFDTRHTAVLT
-13 AYIVAKSGHVVAKSG
+13 M
-28 YAVAK
+28 
-33 TGRAVA
+33 
-39 NIRHVVAGTRLAVL
+39 L
-53 AAMLL
+53 AAMLFPL
-58 VLAIPVGVSA
+58 CAFA
-68 QMLDPVKFTVS
+68 QMLDPVKFKVKTKKVS
-79 TQKLSPTEIEITF
+79 DTEIDITF
-92 TGKIESG
+92 TGKIEGG
-99 WHVYSVNVPADG
+99 WHVYSTNVPDDG
-111 PTPATFTLEGA
+111 PTPATFHMDNAT
-122 KNVERLGGLQ
+122 NIERLGALQ
-132 AGTGAVKKKDE
+132 AGSGAIRKLDK
-143 VFGMELEF
+143 VFEAELEF
-151 FEKACR
+151 FENSCH

-165 GKTYSAKGYMEY
+165 GKDYSAKGYLEY

-182 VSCMPPTQVEFSV
+182 VSCMPPTQVDFSV
-195 KGNDGPED
+195 KGNDGPDNAPKKDEK
-203 ASAEKETAKATSAT
+203 AEVAAQTAIADTVSPLVPTDTTSAAQT
-217 ADSAAGKAIV
+217 AVSA
-227 SDTAQSVAAVVASPS
+227 S
-242 DSAALWAPQTE
+242 DSAALWASQTE
-253 TLNAQNGTSND
+253 LLNAQNGMSSD
-264 AGRSLLMIFL
+264 SHRSLLVIFL
-274 LGFLG
+274 LGVLG
-279 GLVALLTPC
+279 GFVALLTPC

-307 RKAVGDAILYGVAII
+307 RKAVRDAILYGVAII
-322 VIYVSLGLVVTSI
+322 VIYVGLGLVVTSI

-357 LVVFAASFLGGFE
+357 LVVFAASFLGGFD

-379 KVNSKSRATSGVVS
+379 KVNSKSRSTSGMAS

-430 MGMLGFAIALA
+430 LGMLGFAIALA
-441 LPFAFFALFPTVM
+441 LPFAFFALFPAVM

-464 NTVKVTLGFIELAF
+464 NTVKVTLGFVELAF

-498 TFLALWIAIFAVAAL
+498 TFLALWIAIFAVAAF
-513 YLFGM
+513 YLFGL
-518 ISIHGDKGKDIS
+518 ISIHGDRGKDIS
-530 VPRLF
+530 VTRLF
-535 LGLASLAFAV
+535 LGLASLAFAI
-545 YMIPGLWGAPL
+545 YMVPGLWGAPL

-562 APPMYTQDFRL
+562 APPMNTQDFRL
-573 GDSEVNAAYS
+573 GNDEVSATYT
-583 DYEEGMKASEAT
+583 DYHEGMKASAAT

-617 VWTDPSVSRMLKEK
+617 VWTDPGVSRLLKEK

-642 TPLPQNIEVT
+642 TPLPNNVEVN
-652 INGKSKTLRT
+652 INGKRKTLRT

-669 LQQVKFG
+669 LQQIKFG

-687 SKGVPLAG
+687 QRGVPLAG

-702 PGNFEKFLSK
+702 PANFENYLKK
-712 ALAAK
+712 ALKIIPANLPR

>member
-1 MVHTIYNAVANT
+1 MNHTT
-13 AYIVAKSGHVVAKSG
+13 C
-28 YAVAK
+28 
-33 TGRAVA
+33 R
-39 NIRHVVAGTRLAVL
+39 RFFGTRHTAFLTML
-53 AAMLL
+53 AAMLFPL
-58 VLAIPVGVSA
+58 CAFA
-68 QMLDPVKFTVS
+68 QMLDPVKFKVETKKVS
-79 TQKLSPTEIEITF
+79 DTEIDVTF
-92 TGKIESG
+92 TGKIEGG
-99 WHVYSVNVPADG
+99 WHVYSTNVPDDG
-111 PTPATFTLEGA
+111 PTPATFHMDNAT
-122 KNVERLGGLQ
+122 NIERLGALQ
-132 AGTGAVKKKDE
+132 AGSGAIRKLDK
-143 VFGMELEF
+143 VFEAELEF
-151 FEKACR
+151 FENSCH

-165 GKTYSAKGYMEY
+165 GKDYSAKGYLEY

-182 VSCMPPTQVEFSV
+182 VSCMPPTQVDFSV
-195 KGNDGPED
+195 KGNDGPDNAPKKDEK
-203 ASAEKETAKATSAT
+203 AEVAAQTAIADTSPLVPADTTSAAQT
-217 ADSAAGKAIV
+217 AVSA
-227 SDTAQSVAAVVASPS
+227 S
-242 DSAALWAPQTE
+242 DSAALWASQTE
-253 TLNAQNGTSND
+253 LLNAQNGMSSD
-264 AGRSLLMIFL
+264 SHRSLLVIFL
-274 LGFLG
+274 LGVLG
-279 GLVALLTPC
+279 GFVALLTPC

-307 RKAVGDAILYGVAII
+307 RKAVRDAILYGVAII
-322 VIYVSLGLVVTSI
+322 VIYVGLGLVVTSI

-357 LVVFAASFLGGFE
+357 LVVFAASFLGGFD

-379 KVNSKSRATSGVVS
+379 KVNSKSRSTSGMAS

-430 MGMLGFAIALA
+430 LGMLGFAIALA
-441 LPFAFFALFPTVM
+441 LPFAFFALFPAVM

-464 NTVKVTLGFIELAF
+464 NTVKVTLGFVELAF

-498 TFLALWIAIFAVAAL
+498 TFLALWIAIFAVAAF
-513 YLFGM
+513 YLFGL
-518 ISIHGDKGKDIS
+518 ISIHGDRGKDIS
-530 VPRLF
+530 VTRLF
-535 LGLASLAFAV
+535 LGLASLAFAI
-545 YMIPGLWGAPL
+545 YMVPGLWGAPL

-562 APPMYTQDFRL
+562 APPMNTQDFRL
-573 GDSEVNAAYS
+573 GNDEVSATYT
-583 DYEEGMKASEAT
+583 DYHEGMKASAAT

-617 VWTDPSVSRMLKEK
+617 VWTDPGVSRLLKEK

-642 TPLPQNIEVT
+642 TPLPNNVEVN
-652 INGKSKTLRT
+652 INGKRKTLRT

-669 LQQVKFG
+669 LQQIKFG

-687 SKGVPLAG
+687 QRGVPLAG

-702 PGNFEKFLSK
+702 PANFENYLKK
-712 ALAAK
+712 ALKIIPANLPR

>member
-1 MVHTIYNAVANT
+1 MNHTT
-13 AYIVAKSGHVVAKSG
+13 C
-28 YAVAK
+28 
-33 TGRAVA
+33 R
-39 NIRHVVAGTRLAVL
+39 RFFGTRHTAGLTML
-53 AAMLL
+53 AAMLFPL
-58 VLAIPVGVSA
+58 CAFA
-68 QMLDPVKFTVS
+68 QMLDPVKFKVETKKVS
-79 TQKLSPTEIEITF
+79 DTEIDVTF
-92 TGKIESG
+92 TGKIEGG
-99 WHVYSVNVPADG
+99 WHVYSTNVPDDG
-111 PTPATFTLEGA
+111 PTPATFHMDNAT
-122 KNVERLGGLQ
+122 NIERLGALQ
-132 AGTGAVKKKDE
+132 AGSGAIRKLDK
-143 VFGMELEF
+143 VFEAELEF
-151 FEKACR
+151 FENSCH

-165 GKTYSAKGYMEY
+165 GKDYSAKGYLEY

-182 VSCMPPTQVEFSV
+182 VSCMPPTQVDFSV
-195 KGNDGPED
+195 KGNDGPDNAPKKDEK
-203 ASAEKETAKATSAT
+203 AEVAAQTAIADTVSPLVPADTTSAAQT
-217 ADSAAGKAIV
+217 AVSA
-227 SDTAQSVAAVVASPS
+227 S
-242 DSAALWAPQTE
+242 DSAALWASQTE
-253 TLNAQNGTSND
+253 LLNAQNGMSSD
-264 AGRSLLMIFL
+264 SHRSLLVIFL
-274 LGFLG
+274 LGVLG
-279 GLVALLTPC
+279 GFVALLTPC

-307 RKAVGDAILYGVAII
+307 RKAVRDAILYGVAII
-322 VIYVSLGLVVTSI
+322 VIYVGLGLVVTSI

-357 LVVFAASFLGGFE
+357 LVVFAASFLGGFD

-379 KVNSKSRATSGVVS
+379 KVNSKSRSTSGMAS

-430 MGMLGFAIALA
+430 LGMLGFAIALA
-441 LPFAFFALFPTVM
+441 LPFAFFALFPAVM

-464 NTVKVTLGFIELAF
+464 NTVKVTLGFVELAF

-498 TFLALWIAIFAVAAL
+498 TFLALWIAIFAVAAF
-513 YLFGM
+513 YLFGL
-518 ISIHGDKGKDIS
+518 ISIHGDRGKDIS
-530 VPRLF
+530 VTRLF
-535 LGLASLAFAV
+535 LGLASLAFAI
-545 YMIPGLWGAPL
+545 YMVPGLWGAPL

-562 APPMYTQDFRL
+562 APPMNTQDFRL
-573 GDSEVNAAYS
+573 GNDEVSATYT
-583 DYEEGMKASEAT
+583 DYHEGMKASAAT

-617 VWTDPSVSRMLKEK
+617 VWTDPGVSRLLKEK

-642 TPLPQNIEVT
+642 TPLPNNVEVN
-652 INGKSKTLRT
+652 INGKRKTLRT

-669 LQQVKFG
+669 LQQIKFG

-687 SKGVPLAG
+687 QRGVPLAG

-702 PGNFEKFLSK
+702 PANFENYLKK
-712 ALAAK
+712 ALKIIPANLPR

>member
-1 MVHTIYNAVANT
+1 MNHTT
-13 AYIVAKSGHVVAKSG
+13 C
-28 YAVAK
+28 
-33 TGRAVA
+33 R
-39 NIRHVVAGTRLAVL
+39 RFFGTRHTAGLTML
-53 AAMLL
+53 AAMLFPL
-58 VLAIPVGVSA
+58 CAFA
-68 QMLDPVKFTVS
+68 QMLDPVKFKVETKKVS
-79 TQKLSPTEIEITF
+79 DTEIDVTF
-92 TGKIESG
+92 TGKIEGG
-99 WHVYSVNVPADG
+99 WHVYSTNVPNDG
-111 PTPATFTLEGA
+111 PTPATFHMDNAT
-122 KNVERLGGLQ
+122 NIERLGALQ
-132 AGTGAVKKKDE
+132 AGSGAIRKLDK
-143 VFGMELEF
+143 VFEAELEF
-151 FEKACR
+151 FENSCH

-165 GKTYSAKGYMEY
+165 GKDYSAKGYLEY

-182 VSCMPPTQVEFSV
+182 VSCMPPTQVDFSV
-195 KGNDGPED
+195 KGNDGPDNAPKKDEK
-203 ASAEKETAKATSAT
+203 AEVAAQTAIADTVSPLVPADTTSAAQT
-217 ADSAAGKAIV
+217 AVSA
-227 SDTAQSVAAVVASPS
+227 S
-242 DSAALWAPQTE
+242 DSAALWASQTE
-253 TLNAQNGTSND
+253 LLNAQNGMSSD
-264 AGRSLLMIFL
+264 SHRSLLVIFL
-274 LGFLG
+274 LGVLG
-279 GLVALLTPC
+279 GFVALLTPC

-307 RKAVGDAILYGVAII
+307 RKAVRDAILYGVAII
-322 VIYVSLGLVVTSI
+322 VIYVGLGLVVTSI

-357 LVVFAASFLGGFE
+357 LVVFAASFLGGFD

-379 KVNSKSRATSGVVS
+379 KVNSKSRSTSGMAS

-430 MGMLGFAIALA
+430 LGMLGFAIALA
-441 LPFAFFALFPTVM
+441 LPFAFFALFPAVM

-464 NTVKVTLGFIELAF
+464 NTVKVTLGFVELAF

-498 TFLALWIAIFAVAAL
+498 TFLALWIAIFAVAAF
-513 YLFGM
+513 YLFGL
-518 ISIHGDKGKDIS
+518 ISIHGDRGKDIS
-530 VPRLF
+530 VTRLF
-535 LGLASLAFAV
+535 LGLASLAFAI
-545 YMIPGLWGAPL
+545 YMVPGLWGAPL

-562 APPMYTQDFRL
+562 APPMNTQDFRL
-573 GDSEVNAAYS
+573 GNDEVSATYT
-583 DYEEGMKASEAT
+583 DYHEGMKASAAT

-617 VWTDPSVSRMLKEK
+617 VWTDPGVSRLLKEK

-642 TPLPQNIEVT
+642 TPLPNNVEVN
-652 INGKSKTLRT
+652 INGKRKTLRT

-669 LQQVKFG
+669 LQQIKFG

-687 SKGVPLAG
+687 QRGVPLAG

-702 PGNFEKFLSK
+702 PANFENYLKK
-712 ALAAK
+712 ALKIIPANLPR

>member
-1 MVHTIYNAVANT
+1 MGHFIYKV
-13 AYIVAKSGHVVAKSG
+13 VSGARRC
-28 YAVAK
+28 AA
-33 TGRAVA
+33 
-39 NIRHVVAGTRLAVL
+39 LASFL
-53 AAMLL
+53 AFLL
-58 VLAIPVGVSA
+58 PPGAAA
-68 QMLDPVKFTVS
+68 QMLDPVKFTVDIKRVS
-79 TQKLSPTEIEITF
+79 DTEIDVTF
-92 TGKIESG
+92 NGKIDGG
-99 WHVYSVNVPADG
+99 WHVYSTNVPDNG
-111 PTPATFTLEGA
+111 PTPATFNIEKA
-122 KNVERLGGLQ
+122 KNVEKLGTLK
-132 AGTGAVKKKDE
+132 AASGAIRKLDK
-143 VFGMELEF
+143 VFETELEY
-151 FEKACR
+151 FENSCR

-165 GKTYSAKGYMEY
+165 GKNFSAKGYLEY

-182 VSCMPPTQVEFSV
+182 VSCMPPTQVDFSV
-195 KGNDGPED
+195 NGNDGPD
-203 ASAEKETAKATSAT
+203 NAAKQQETAEAAHAPKEAATDNA
-217 ADSAAGKAIV
+217 ALPDSAKEV
-227 SDTAQSVAAVVASPS
+227 SRTTVAPS
-242 DSAALWAPQTE
+242 DSTMLWASQTG
-253 TLNAQNGTSND
+253 TLNAQNGMAEN
-264 AGRSLLMIFL
+264 AQRPLLVIFL
-274 LGFLG
+274 LGILG
-279 GLVALLTPC
+279 GFVALLTPC

-307 RKAVGDAILYGVAII
+307 RKAVRDAILYGVAII
-322 VIYVSLGLVVTSI
+322 VIYVGLGLVVTSI
-335 WGANQLNALSTNAI
+335 WGANQLNALSTNAV

-357 LVVFAASFLGGFE
+357 LVVFAASFLGGFD

-379 KVNSKSRATSGVVS
+379 KVNSKSRSTSGIVS

-430 MGMLGFAIALA
+430 LGMLGFATALA
-441 LPFAFFALFPTVM
+441 LPFALFALFPAMM

-513 YLFGM
+513 YLFGI
-518 ISIHGDKGKDIS
+518 ISIHGDKGKDVS

-535 LGLASLAFAV
+535 LGLASLAFAI
-545 YMIPGLWGAPL
+545 YMVPGLWGAPL

-573 GDSEVNAAYS
+573 GGNEVNAMFTN
-583 DYEEGMKASEAT
+583 YEEGMSASAAT

-617 VWTDPSVSRMLKEK
+617 VWTDPSVSRLLKDK

-642 TPLPQNIEVT
+642 TPLPQSVEV
-652 INGKSKTLRT
+652 IVNGKRKTLRT

-676 ANAQPFYVAVN
+676 ANAQPFYVAVD

-695 SYAFDEN
+695 SYAFNEN
-702 PGNFEKFLSK
+702 PTDFENFLRK
-712 ALAAK
+712 ALAN

>member
-1 MVHTIYNAVANT
+1 M
-13 AYIVAKSGHVVAKSG
+13 
-28 YAVAK
+28 
-33 TGRAVA
+33 
-39 NIRHVVAGTRLAVL
+39 L
-53 AAMLL
+53 AAMLFPL
-58 VLAIPVGVSA
+58 CAFA
-68 QMLDPVKFTVS
+68 QMLDPVKFKVETKKVS
-79 TQKLSPTEIEITF
+79 DTEIDVTF
-92 TGKIESG
+92 TGKIEGG
-99 WHVYSVNVPADG
+99 WHVYSTNVPDDG
-111 PTPATFTLEGA
+111 PTPATFHMDNAT
-122 KNVERLGGLQ
+122 NIERLGALQ
-132 AGTGAVKKKDE
+132 AGSGAIRKLDK
-143 VFGMELEF
+143 VFEAELEF
-151 FEKACR
+151 FENSCH

-165 GKTYSAKGYMEY
+165 GKNYSAKGYLEY

-182 VSCMPPTQVEFSV
+182 VSCMPPTQVDFSV
-195 KGNDGPED
+195 KGNDGPDNAPKKDEK
-203 ASAEKETAKATSAT
+203 AEVAAQTAIADTVSPLVPADTTSAAQT
-217 ADSAAGKAIV
+217 AVSA
-227 SDTAQSVAAVVASPS
+227 S
-242 DSAALWAPQTE
+242 DSAALWASQTE
-253 TLNAQNGTSND
+253 LLNAQNGMSSD
-264 AGRSLLMIFL
+264 SHRSLLVIFL
-274 LGFLG
+274 LGVLG
-279 GLVALLTPC
+279 GFVALLTPC

-307 RKAVGDAILYGVAII
+307 RKAVRDAILYGVAII
-322 VIYVSLGLVVTSI
+322 VIYVGLGLVVTSI
-335 WGANQLNALSTNAI
+335 WGANKLNALSTNAI

-357 LVVFAASFLGGFE
+357 LVVFAASFLGGFD

-379 KVNSKSRATSGVVS
+379 KVNSKSRSTSGMAS

-430 MGMLGFAIALA
+430 LGMLGFAIALA
-441 LPFAFFALFPTVM
+441 LPFAFFALFPAVM

-464 NTVKVTLGFIELAF
+464 NTVKVTLGFVELAF

-498 TFLALWIAIFAVAAL
+498 TFLALWIAIFAVAAF
-513 YLFGM
+513 YLFGL
-518 ISIHGDKGKDIS
+518 ISIHGDRGKDIS
-530 VPRLF
+530 VTRLF
-535 LGLASLAFAV
+535 LGLASLAFAI
-545 YMIPGLWGAPL
+545 YMVPGLWGAPL

-562 APPMYTQDFRL
+562 APPMNTQDFRL
-573 GDSEVNAAYS
+573 GNDEVSATYT
-583 DYEEGMKASEAT
+583 DYHEGMKASAAT

-617 VWTDPSVSRMLKEK
+617 VWTDPGVSRLLKEK

-642 TPLPQNIEVT
+642 TPLPNNVEVN
-652 INGKSKTLRT
+652 INGKRKTLRT

-669 LQQVKFG
+669 LQQIKFG

-687 SKGVPLAG
+687 QRGVPLAG

-702 PGNFEKFLSK
+702 PANFENYLKK
-712 ALAAK
+712 ALKIIPANLPR